1 MGKMI
6 LLTFLFIGYSLCQA
20 INPDLIIKNT
30 KSTFSVVKDY
40 SVDATVKIE
49 ANFIKVPEMNV
60 KIFFKQPDKVHIQSK
75 EFAMLPKTGLNY
87 SPSSLFYGKYSSFY
101 VKDDTVDGEKTYVV
115 KIIPLED
122 NGDVILTTLWID
134 KSKFVIRKIE
144 SSTKTN
150 GTFTI
155 LLNYDFLANKYP
167 LPVSMKFSFDVSRMN
182 MIPRGEEY
190 RRDTVKQ
197 TSKNIMGNVI
207 VTYSNYKVN
216 KGIPDQI
223 FNSNYK

>member
-1 MGKMI
+1 MGKII
-6 LLTFLFIGYSLCQA
+6 LLSFLFIEYSFCQA

-40 SVDATVKIE
+40 SVNAAVKIE

-60 KIFFKQPDKVHIQSK
+60 KIYFKQPDKVHIQSK

-87 SPSSLFYGKYSSFY
+87 SPSSLFYGKYSAFY
-101 VKDDTVDGEKTYVV
+101 VKEDTIDGAKTYVV

-122 NGDVILTTLWID
+122 NGDVILSTLWID
-134 KSKFVIRKIE
+134 KNKFVVRKIE

-155 LLNYDFLANKYP
+155 LLNYDFLTNKYP
-167 LPVSMKFSFDVSRMN
+167 LPASMKFSFDVSRMN
-182 MIPRGEEY
+182 MVPRGEDF
-190 RRDTVKQ
+190 RRDEVKQ
-197 TSKNIMGNVI
+197 TPKNIMGNVI
-207 VTYSNYKVN
+207 ITYSNYKVN
-216 KGIPDQI
+216 KGIPDAI
-223 FNSNYK
+223 FDSQDK

>member
-6 LLTFLFIGYSLCQA
+6 LLTFLFVGCSFSQTIS
-20 INPDLIIKNT
+20 PDLIIKNT
-30 KSTFSVVKDY
+30 KDAFSVVKDY
-40 SVDATVKIE
+40 TVDASVKIE

-60 KIFFKQPDKVHIQSK
+60 KIFFKQPDKIQIQSK

-87 SPSSLFYGKYSSFY
+87 SPSSLFNGKYSSFY
-101 VKDDTVDGEKTYVV
+101 VKEDTVDGEKTYVV

-122 NGDVILTTLWID
+122 NGDIILTTLWID
-134 KSKFVIRKIE
+134 KKKFVIRKIE

-167 LPVSMKFSFDVSRMN
+167 LPVSMIFSFDVNRMN
-182 MIPRGEEY
+182 MVPRGEEN
-190 RRDTVKQ
+190 RREAINQ
-197 TSKNIMGNVI
+197 MPKNIMGKVI

-216 KGIPDQI
+216 KGVPDQI
-223 FNSNYK
+223 FNFHNK